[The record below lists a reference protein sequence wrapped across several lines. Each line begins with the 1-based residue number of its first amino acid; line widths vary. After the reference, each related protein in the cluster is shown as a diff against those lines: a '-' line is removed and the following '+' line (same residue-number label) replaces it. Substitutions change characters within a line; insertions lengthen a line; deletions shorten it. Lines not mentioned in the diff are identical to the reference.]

1 MGSTEL
7 MLDPQALSDGMP
19 LVCLSHGPA
28 MGLPFLTDALSFFVA
43 FFRYFSPSATLRV

>member
-1 MGSTEL
+1 

-28 MGLPFLTDALSFFVA
+28 MGLPFLTDALSVFIALFLL
-43 FFRYFSPSATLRV
+43 FLSCYSAGVTLR